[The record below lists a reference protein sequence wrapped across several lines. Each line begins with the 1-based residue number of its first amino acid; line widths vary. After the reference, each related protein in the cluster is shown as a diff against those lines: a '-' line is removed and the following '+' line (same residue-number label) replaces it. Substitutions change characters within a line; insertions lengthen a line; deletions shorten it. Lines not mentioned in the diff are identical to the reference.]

1 MGGYIQLFSY
11 NKTNSVHFLIIWE
24 GSLLRYT
31 GQINWENHILD
42 IKIHGNSFDK
52 KSKIQYET

>member
-1 MGGYIQLFSY
+1 MFSY
-11 NKTNSVHFLIIWE
+11 NKTNLVHFLIIWE